1 MPNINIF
8 ELLQQI
14 ANGNASAGAAGG
26 LVRSI
31 SKQET
36 TGRIILSMFTGGIA
50 SYYLTPVLVWTALE
64 YISTQNPEQLAISIS
79 PFLGFAVGMVS
90 MGLPDLIERL
100 LGKWLKK

>member
-1 MPNINIF
+1 MPSINIF
-8 ELLQQI
+8 ELLQHL
-14 ANGNASAGAAGG
+14 ASGNASAGAAGG

-36 TGRIILSMFTGGIA
+36 TGRIILSMSTGGIA